1 MISSAINVPIIGQID
16 THQQYCDLFS
26 CFLAYSKDSQC
37 YLFVY
42 LYYTLCTLFV
52 LCRQGGLLLLAN
64 CVYRKEKFLFSEQFL
79 IGPQQVQVR
88 HNKSIE
94 FFR

>member
-1 MISSAINVPIIGQID
+1 MCILISLAINVPIIGQID

-26 CFLAYSKDSQC
+26 CFLAYSIAKTANVTSLC
-37 YLFVY
+37 T
-42 LYYTLCTLFV
+42 YTTLFV

-88 HNKSIE
+88 HTNQ
-94 FFR
+94 